1 MPEPAAPTASI
12 SALRAEELAALGPKV
27 ASVAPDVSKL
37 AASFAYGE
45 IWPRPELSQRD
56 RSIATIAALVTL
68 SCTEELRL
76 HTLRGLA
83 NGVTKQEIG
92 EILTQLIPYVGF
104 PLVVSAAAKI
114 SDLIERA
121 EAAESSDDAPR

>member
-1 MPEPAAPTASI
+1 MPEPSTPTASI
-12 SALRAEELAALGPKV
+12 AALRAEVLAALGPKV
-27 ASVAPDVSKL
+27 ARTAPDVSTL
-37 AASFAYGE
+37 AASFAYGD
-45 IWPRPELSQRD
+45 IWPRPGLSQRD
-56 RSIATIAALVTL
+56 RSIATFASLVTL

-83 NGVTKQEIG
+83 NGITKAEIG

-121 EAAESSDDAPR
+121 EVAEPEHTAAT